1 MVKTSLIFIAGVV
14 VGAGVVVFM
23 LPSAGSHEHAPL
35 TPAPEQISCDRELA
49 EARHRVSELEHRA
62 STGAVLSQNSAPTE
76 SARAEVSQPSRGETE
91 QREVVSWRISAIEKF
106 VSLSDEQKSRLSAKF
121 EEEQR
126 AKAANEESQSESL
139 EEILGQENAT
149 FYRNQVKAAFQR
161 IESEENEK
169 EVVWLSR
176 QLSLSDSQEQSMRS
190 VFNTVEQTINAE
202 FGSTHDSSPSSPQER
217 VKRMI
222 AENKRRAELRA
233 EQMRSVLSP
242 EQYQAY
248 LRSQA
253 ESSASDVEVFHD
265 PGK

>member
-1 MVKTSLIFIAGVV
+1 MVKTSLIF
-14 VGAGVVVFM
+14 GAGLLFGAGAVALM
-23 LPSAGSHEHAPL
+23 LSPNYSHESVHA
-35 TPAPEQISCDRELA
+35 TPVPQVLSCDRELA
-49 EARHRVSELEHRA
+49 EARQRVSELENKV
-62 STGAVLSQNSAPTE
+62 SAVARRSENVAPTYGSGTE
-76 SARAEVSQPSRGETE
+76 TPQPPQSETSQQEVI
-91 QREVVSWRISAIEKF
+91 SWRISAIEKF
-106 VSLSDEQKSRLSAKF
+106 VPLSEEQRSRLSAKF

-126 AKAANEESQSESL
+126 AKAAGEEPHSEAL
-139 EEILGQENAT
+139 EEILGQENAS

-161 IESEENEK
+161 MESEENEK

-176 QLSLSDSQEQSMRS
+176 QLTLSDVQEQSMRS
-190 VFNTVEQTINAE
+190 VFSSVEQTIEREQGATQNMAA
-202 FGSTHDSSPSSPQER
+202 GSPQER

-222 AENKRRAELRA
+222 AENKRRSELRA
-233 EQMRSVLSP
+233 EQLKPILSP